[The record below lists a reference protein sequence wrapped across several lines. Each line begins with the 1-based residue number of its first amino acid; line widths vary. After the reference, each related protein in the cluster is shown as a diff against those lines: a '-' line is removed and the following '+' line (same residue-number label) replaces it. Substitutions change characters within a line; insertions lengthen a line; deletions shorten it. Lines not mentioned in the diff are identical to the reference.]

1 MPIPLPRGG
10 FSFPA
15 GIIDR
20 MANFIYIDRA
30 DQLADFCRA
39 SADSDWLGLDTE
51 FLREKTYYPLLC
63 LVQISGEHGIA
74 CIDPLAI
81 DDLAPLRQ
89 LLLDPRLVKVLH
101 AARQDLEVLHPSLQA
116 IPRPVFDTQLAAGLL
131 GYGDQIGYGA
141 LVADVVGVHLAK
153 AHTRADWSRRPLDA
167 DALAY
172 AADDVRYL
180 GELYRHLQQRLDAAG
195 RSEWLNTEA
204 AMLGDP
210 ALWLPDPQTAW
221 LRVRGQSRLE
231 DAAARGALRALAAWR
246 ERRAMEKNRPRRWI
260 LHDDALLDLA
270 TRMPQSEAE
279 LREIGGLDGL
289 LKARQGEALLAAVA
303 EGAKEPLTAAQAS
316 IPSGEER
323 ATVRRLGQMVR
334 ERADAMHLSPA
345 LLANRRQLE
354 QLVQGER
361 DLPVLKGWRREV
373 VGEELLAAA
382 AAAES
387 A

>member
-1 MPIPLPRGG
+1 
-10 FSFPA
+10 
-15 GIIDR
+15 
-20 MANFIYIDRA
+20 MADFKYIDRA
-30 DQLADFCRA
+30 DQLAEFCRA

-63 LVQISGEHGIA
+63 LVQIAGEHGIA

-89 LLLDPRLVKVLH
+89 LLLEPRLVKVLH
-101 AARQDLEVLHPSLQA
+101 AARQDVEVLHQSLQA
-116 IPRPVFDTQLAAGLL
+116 VPRPVFDTQLAAGLL
-131 GYGDQIGYGA
+131 GHGDQIGYGA
-141 LVADVVGVHLAK
+141 LVADVAGVQLAK
-153 AHTRADWSRRPLDA
+153 AHTRADWSCRPLDA

-180 GELYRHLQQRLDAAG
+180 GELYRHLRQRLDAAG
-195 RSEWLNTEA
+195 RSEWLNAEA
-204 AMLGDP
+204 ALLGDP

-246 ERRAMEKNRPRRWI
+246 ERRAMDKDRPRRWI
-260 LHDDALLDLA
+260 LNDDTLLDLA
-270 TRMPQSEAE
+270 VRMPRSEAE
-279 LREIGGLDGL
+279 LREVGGLDGL
-289 LKARQGEALLAAVA
+289 LKARQGAALLAAIA
-303 EGAKEPLTAAQAS
+303 EGANEPLPAAQNVV
-316 IPSGEER
+316 PSSEDR
-323 ATVRRLGQMVR
+323 ATVRHLGKMVR
-334 ERADAMHLSPA
+334 ERAAAMKLSPA

-354 QLVQGER
+354 RLVQGER

-373 VGEELLAAA
+373 IGEDLLGAAT
-382 AAAES
+382 AES